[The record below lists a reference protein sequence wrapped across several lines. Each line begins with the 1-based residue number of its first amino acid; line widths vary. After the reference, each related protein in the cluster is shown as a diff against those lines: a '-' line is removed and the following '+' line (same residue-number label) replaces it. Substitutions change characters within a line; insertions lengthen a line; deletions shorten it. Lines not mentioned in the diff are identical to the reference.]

1 MQVMSHTSKWY
12 TDTAG
17 SRPGRSL
24 PYFGQEV
31 VRMCEMPSA
40 NMHANARGLAKLASI
55 MANKGQTLMSEETWS
70 VMHANS
76 KTAMDA
82 ELSKWLSI
90 FPIQY
95 TSSLKR
101 RVSVHD
107 VKLLSFR
114 S

>member
-1 MQVMSHTSKWY
+1 
-12 TDTAG
+12 
-17 SRPGRSL
+17 
-24 PYFGQEV
+24 
-31 VRMCEMPSA
+31 MCEMPSA

-95 TSSLKR
+95 TGSLKR